1 MTKYNIFVVEDDSV
15 IAEQIKRHLEKWGY
29 RVTCA
34 SNFQN
39 VVAEFA
45 ELKPELVLMDIGLPF
60 YNGYYWCSQIRQV
73 SQVPIIF
80 VSSAADNMNIVMA
93 VNMGGDDFVVKPFE
107 PEVLAAKVQAI
118 LRRTYTFRGQ
128 TNVMEYGGAVL
139 NLSDATLQVNEQKVE
154 LTKNEFRML
163 QLLFENGGENATV
176 DEKGKLEEK
185 YRAWKENTPGL
196 PHRDEILKLVR
207 NHEHYKAAIRD
218 FLTKFENAVKANP
231 SDICSDEEK
240 RIIRQREQAC
250 KSVKAKI
257 GKDYP
262 FQEIQTAPMNYR
274 HGTGQTIISDI
285 LKGMVRDDA

>member
-1 MTKYNIFVVEDDSV
+1 M
-15 IAEQIKRHLEKWGY
+15 
-29 RVTCA
+29 
-34 SNFQN
+34 
-39 VVAEFA
+39 
-45 ELKPELVLMDIGLPF
+45 
-60 YNGYYWCSQIRQV
+60 
-73 SQVPIIF
+73 
-80 VSSAADNMNIVMA
+80 
-93 VNMGGDDFVVKPFE
+93 
-107 PEVLAAKVQAI
+107 
-118 LRRTYTFRGQ
+118 
-128 TNVMEYGGAVL
+128 
-139 NLSDATLQVNEQKVE
+139 
-154 LTKNEFRML
+154 
-163 QLLFENGGENATV
+163 
-176 DEKGKLEEK
+176 DEKGKLEEN